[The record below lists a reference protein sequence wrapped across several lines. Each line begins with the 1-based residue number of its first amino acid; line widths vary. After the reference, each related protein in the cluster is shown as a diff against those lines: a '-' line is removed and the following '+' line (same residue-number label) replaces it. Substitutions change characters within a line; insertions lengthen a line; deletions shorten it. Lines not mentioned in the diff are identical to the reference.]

1 MKTYSIIRKA
11 FATIAF
17 FCLMTAPVCGNA
29 YGAPVSKRPVATKT
43 TEKKNNQGKTMKNTF
58 AVPDF
63 AYPETVMKNARAEYA
78 KSLKAGDGQRALQG
92 AIQLSVASSLVNS
105 EGNVNENIARF
116 DTLANTLPAPWNAMS
131 LIAQAQLYNSIYQSN
146 QWDFNQRKLPLDRF
160 PDNVLAW
167 SKDMFAIRTQQCVE
181 RAADMAGAGNYGIA
195 DVAGVLKNTK
205 DAIAAKMT
213 VSDFVRF
220 AGAQALDVY
229 ADRIE
234 PLRFGDITEL
244 TEAQKC
250 GELQQKLLRAG
261 ENINKE
267 KGNIE
272 LASEFAYRVWQNIE
286 NREQKQNWLDRCY
299 KEYGNT
305 AYGAYFVGAY
315 LRNLT
320 RIDED
325 RIDEDKE
332 DGNAIRNK
340 RSREALE
347 IATRYNNAFP
357 TARGNGEVR
366 SFIETLTSQVVNLNY
381 PQAVIP
387 GEEWKCKVTGMNV
400 YDFYIMVYKFPDSLT
415 DNNINY
421 DTFRTKGQL
430 ITTVPVKL
438 AGTAPDMSTAE
449 VKMPLMKAGNYA
461 LFASTT
467 GKETGI
473 IRNSQKDVSGSRVL
487 VSDISYFEETDI
499 NDNVKR
505 LYVVDARTQ
514 QPVQGAKVTWTKTTY
529 RGASETRHF
538 TTDSNGCVVLPL
550 ENGKVFVRKGDS
562 FCDLS
567 YWMYGRGNSEVKE
580 QPFGTVLTDLSI
592 YKPGD
597 TVRFVAV
604 AGVRKGNDMKESG
617 GKAMEVVLRDA
628 NYQPVDT
635 VRGTTDTYGRLTG
648 EFRLPTDGLL
658 GSYAIQLVTGDR
670 VVAATNVQVADYKTP
685 TFKVETGK
693 VAENFE
699 LGDVLKIEGDAR
711 TYSGMPVAGAKVA
724 YTVTYSPWRWWW
736 GMSESNQ
743 SCTGTTTTDGDGKF
757 VIELPT
763 ETLKGTPYAKGLFTL
778 KVDVTDAAGETR
790 QAPATMFSMA
800 AAYTIDANVPERFKS
815 EPDAKFG
822 TVTVRDM
829 TGKPV
834 DRKIYYTIADSKGT
848 AVEQGEFAPG
858 AFVPG
863 TNAIIP
869 GKYKITFS
877 LSEDMRDTDE
887 CPNHSTTVIVWS
899 ADEKKPPVETALW
912 VPEYTYY
919 MAEGEKTLSVP
930 VGSSYKNSYIYC
942 VVNDGEKT
950 LERKWLKVSD
960 GMTSVKVDAPA
971 ADRRIFLHFTGMH
984 DLKGEVCNV
993 VVIPPFQ
1000 QEKVEISTESFR
1012 DKLEPGAR
1020 EQWKFGFKIG
1030 GKPMVNRPV
1039 MAVMSNQALNAIAP
1053 FEWSFNPASMCSWS
1067 TASSI
1072 SMRQIGS
1079 WSTDFYKYARLGGKN
1094 YGRFVMPELNTYG
1107 YGLYD
1112 RWGSGM
1118 VLYDC
1123 VMPQATMGAV
1133 NEMKM
1138 DAAPVELRS
1147 SRSAGVKMKQ
1157 SARVMTE
1164 EAADEELA
1172 ETEVTEAGAGS
1183 AGTEEEVRPVECPL
1197 AFFMPELTTDGNG
1210 VATLDFDVPQ
1220 FNGTWQLQIA
1230 GYDKYMRGGVKMLTA
1245 VATKKVMVQMNA
1257 PRFLRT
1263 GDKAEVSATL
1273 FNNSGETL
1281 PLAGRI
1287 EILNAEGKVLVAE
1300 DFGAEET
1307 KASGSR
1313 TVTIKYDV
1321 PDNLSAVTIRAYAIG
1336 GNHRDGEG
1344 TDVAVLP
1351 SSTPVIE
1358 SKPFYA
1364 GPGEQVIKADIPAN
1378 AKNAN
1383 VTLQY
1388 CGNPIWECVT
1398 ALPDIVTPKSDNILS
1413 QVAALYGNAI
1423 ASGLIK
1429 QFPQLGE
1436 ALKTFAAPENAGDS
1450 TLVSHLEKDQ
1460 NLKVTTLN
1468 NTPWVNDAK
1477 EETMRMQSLIKYT
1490 NTKEAEAAVNAIMVK
1505 LRDRQ
1510 NNDGGWSWCDNMPT
1524 SEFITARVLLHFAM
1538 LKGMG
1543 YMPANSMPMLTKAFA
1558 YTDKELVKEWERNKR
1573 KYISVSQMLNYLYVK
1588 SFFPDVK
1595 DAGSFGQMRKV
1606 AMKEIADGW
1615 KDFDIYDKAVAAIL
1629 EHRSGNKALSGNIL
1643 ESLRQFATV
1652 SPEKGMCFENLRGVW
1667 SGWNPLITT
1676 AQVLEAYTEVQPE
1689 AEAVD
1694 QLRQWLLMSKQTQSW
1709 SDNRATAEVIHA
1721 LLSSGSDWTVP
1732 SENATVTVG
1741 GKEIAVPKRAKLT
1754 DSFTMTLTPGMV
1766 KRGDIKIEKHSAG
1779 PAWGGVISQ
1788 YVAPIEDVKDQSIP
1802 QLSIFK
1808 NIYTMDGNKAQMAD
1822 LKTGDKVRVT
1832 LTIKCD
1838 RDLDYVAVMDSRS
1851 ACLEPAGQLSGY
1863 TSSDGV
1869 WYYREVRN
1877 EGTNLFI
1884 PFLGKGTH
1892 VLNYECYV
1900 DRAGEYSL
1908 GIAQAQSQYAPVITA
1923 HSAGMIINV
1932 K

>member
-1 MKTYSIIRKA
+1 
-11 FATIAF
+11 
-17 FCLMTAPVCGNA
+17 
-29 YGAPVSKRPVATKT
+29 
-43 TEKKNNQGKTMKNTF
+43 MKNTF

-78 KSLKAGDGQRALQG
+78 KALKAGDGQRALQG

-105 EGNVNENIARF
+105 EGNVNDNIARF
-116 DTLANTLPAPWNAMS
+116 DTLANTLPTPWNAMS
-131 LIAQAQLYNSIYQSN
+131 LIAQAELYNSIYQSDEWN
-146 QWDFNQRKLPLDRF
+146 FNQRRLPLDRF

-181 RAADMAGAGNYGIA
+181 RAADIAGIGNYGIS
-195 DVAGVLKNTK
+195 DVAGVLKDTK
-205 DAIAAKMT
+205 DAIAARMT

-229 ADRIE
+229 ADKIE

-250 GELQQKLLRAG
+250 GELQQKLLG
-261 ENINKE
+261 EGEKVNKE

-272 LASEFAYRVWQNIE
+272 LASEFAYRVWQNME
-286 NREQKQNWLDRCY
+286 NREAKQKYLEQCY

-315 LRNLT
+315 LRDLT

-325 RIDEDKE
+325 RIGEE
-332 DGNAIRNK
+332 NEAGSATANK
-340 RSREALE
+340 RNREALE
-347 IATRYNNAFP
+347 IATRYNNSFP
-357 TARGNGEVR
+357 TARGNGAVR
-366 SFIETLTSQVVNLNY
+366 AFIETLTSQGVTLSY

-400 YDFYIMVYKFPDSLT
+400 YDFYIMVYRFPDSLT

-438 AGTAPDMSTAE
+438 TGTAPDMSTAE
-449 VKMPLMKAGNYA
+449 VEMPLMDAGNYA

-467 GKETGI
+467 GKEAGI
-473 IRNSQKDVSGSRVL
+473 IRNSQKDVSSSRMQ

-499 NDNVKR
+499 NENIKR

-514 QPVQGAKVTWTKTTY
+514 QPVQGAKVAWTKKTY
-529 RGASETRHF
+529 RGTEETKHF
-538 TTDSNGCVVLPL
+538 TTDANGCVELPTG
-550 ENGKVFVRKGDS
+550 NGTVFVRKGDS
-562 FCDLS
+562 FCNMS
-567 YWMYGRGNSEVKE
+567 YWMADRGRSEDKE

-604 AGVRKGNDMKESG
+604 AGIRKGNDMKETG

-648 EFRLPTDGLL
+648 EFSLPTDGLL
-658 GSYAIQLVTGDR
+658 GSYVLQLVTGDK
-670 VVAATNVQVADYKTP
+670 VVARTNVQVADYKTP

-693 VAENFE
+693 VAENFR
-699 LGDVLKIEGDAR
+699 LGDVLKIEGDAK
-711 TYSGMPVAGAKVA
+711 TYSGIPVAGAKVA

-736 GMSESNQ
+736 GMAENNQ
-743 SCTGTTTTDGDGKF
+743 SCHGTTTTDGDGKF

-778 KVDVTDAAGETR
+778 NVDVTDAAGETR
-790 QAPATMFSMA
+790 QAPATMLSMA
-800 AAYTIDANVPERFKS
+800 AAYSIHASVPERVKLI
-815 EPDAKFG
+815 PGAHFG
-822 TVTVRDM
+822 TVSVRDM

-834 DRKIYYTIADSKGT
+834 DKKLYYTIKNTKDSLVDKGS
-848 AVEQGEFAPG
+848 
-858 AFVPG
+858 FVPG
-863 TNAIIP
+863 VFIPNAATLSP
-869 GKYKITFS
+869 GEYKIEFA
-877 LSEDMRDTDE
+877 LNEDMSDLDE
-887 CPNHSTTVIVWS
+887 SENALSSVIIWS
-899 ADEKKPPVETALW
+899 ADEKTPPVETPLW
-912 VPEYTYY
+912 VPESTYY
-919 MAEGEKTLSVP
+919 MADGENTLSVP
-930 VGSSYKNSYIYC
+930 VGSSYKDSYIYC
-942 VVNDGEKT
+942 VVDDGEKT

-971 ADRRIFLHFTGMH
+971 ADRRIYLHFTGMH
-984 DLKGEVCNV
+984 DLKGETWDAT
-993 VVIPPFQ
+993 VIPPFQ

-1020 EQWKFGFKIG
+1020 EQWKFGFRVG

-1053 FEWSFNPASMCSWS
+1053 FQWSFNPASMCSWS
-1067 TASSI
+1067 PSI
-1072 SMRQIGS
+1072 SVSAPMTGNMIVNF
-1079 WSTDFYKYARLGGKN
+1079 TKNVRLQGKN
-1094 YGRFVMPELNTYG
+1094 IKGFVMPELNTYG

-1123 VMPQATMGAV
+1123 VVPQATMGAV

-1138 DAAPVELRS
+1138 DGAAVELRS

-1157 SARVMTE
+1157 TARVITE
-1164 EAADEELA
+1164 ETADEELA
-1172 ETEVTEAGAGS
+1172 EAEVTEAGAGS

-1197 AFFMPELTTDGNG
+1197 AFFMPELTTDGDG
-1210 VATLDFDVPQ
+1210 VAMLDFDVPQ

-1313 TVTIKYDV
+1313 IVTIKYNV

-1344 TDVAVLP
+1344 TDVAVQP

-1358 SKPFYA
+1358 SKSFYA

-1378 AKNAN
+1378 AKDAN

-1388 CGNPIWECVT
+1388 CGNPVWECVT

-1413 QVAALYGNAI
+1413 QVDALYGNAI

-1450 TLVSHLEKDQ
+1450 TLVSHLKKNQ

-1477 EETMRMQSLIKYT
+1477 DETMRMQSLIKYT
-1490 NTKEAEAAVNAIMVK
+1490 DTKEAGAAVNAIMNK
-1505 LRDRQ
+1505 LREKQ

-1524 SEFITARVLLHFAM
+1524 SEFITSRVLLHFAM

-1543 YMPANSMPMLTKAFA
+1543 YMPANSMPMLKKAFA
-1558 YTDKELVKEWERNKR
+1558 YVDKELVKEWERNKR

-1588 SFFPDVK
+1588 SFFPDVN
-1595 DAGSFGQMRKV
+1595 DAGNFGQMRR
-1606 AMKEIADGW
+1606 ATMKEIADGW
-1615 KDFDIYDKAVAAIL
+1615 KNFDIYDKAVAVIL
-1629 EHRSGNKALSGNIL
+1629 EHRSGNKTLSGNIL

-1676 AQVLEAYTEVQPE
+1676 AQVLEAYTEVQPD
-1689 AEAVD
+1689 ADAVD

-1709 SDNRATAEVIHA
+1709 SDNRATAEVVQA
-1721 LLSSGSDWTVP
+1721 LLSSGTDWTVP
-1732 SENATVTVG
+1732 SQNATVTVG
-1741 GKEIAVPKRAKLT
+1741 GREVAVPKRAKLT
-1754 DSFTMTLTPGMV
+1754 DSFTMTLTPDMV
-1766 KRGDIKIEKHSAG
+1766 KKGDIKIEKHSAG

-1884 PFLGKGTH
+1884 SFLGKGTH

>member
-17 FCLMTAPVCGNA
+17 FCLMAAPVCGNA

-43 TEKKNNQGKTMKNTF
+43 TGKKNNQGKTMKNTF

-78 KSLKAGDGQRALQG
+78 KALKAGDGQKALQG
-92 AIQLSVASSLVNS
+92 AIQLSVASGLVNS
-105 EGNVNENIARF
+105 EGNVNDNIARF

-131 LIAQAQLYNSIYQSN
+131 LIVQAQLYNSIYQSN

-205 DAIAAKMT
+205 DAIGAKMT

-220 AGAQALDVY
+220 TGAQELDVY

-261 ENINKE
+261 EKVNKE

-286 NREQKQNWLDRCY
+286 NKEAKLNYLEQCY
-299 KEYGNT
+299 KDYGNT
-305 AYGAYFVGAY
+305 AYGAYFVGEYASNIAGSMYFIRTDEGSNNAY
-315 LRNLT
+315 R
-320 RIDED
+320 
-325 RIDEDKE
+325 K
-332 DGNAIRNK
+332 
-340 RSREALE
+340 ALE
-347 IATRYNNAFP
+347 IAKTYIESFP
-357 TARGNGEVR
+357 TSRGNSNVR
-366 SFIETLTSQVVNLNY
+366 SVIESLTSQKVKFDY
-381 PQAVIP
+381 PSDVIP
-387 GEEWKCKVTGMNV
+387 GGEWKCKVSSFNV
-400 YDFYIMVYKFPDSLT
+400 FDFYIMIYRFPDSMT
-415 DNNINY
+415 DLYVNNDKIKS
-421 DTFRTKGQL
+421 KGRL
-430 ITTVPVKL
+430 VTTMPVKHS
-438 AGTAPDMSTAE
+438 GTIPASYAIDVEMCS
-449 VKMPLMKAGNYA
+449 LDAGNYA
-461 LFASTT
+461 LVASLN

-473 IRNSQKDVSGSRVL
+473 IRNSQTDISTRL
-487 VSDISYFEETDI
+487 MTVSDISYFEETDR

-514 QPVQGAKVTWTKTTY
+514 QPVQGAKVAWTKKTY
-529 RGASETRHF
+529 RGTEETKHF
-538 TTDSNGCVVLPL
+538 TTDANGCVELPTG
-550 ENGKVFVRKGDS
+550 NGTVFVRKGDS
-562 FCDLS
+562 FCNMS
-567 YWMYGRGNSEVKE
+567 YWMTDRGRSEDKE

-604 AGVRKGNDMKESG
+604 AGIRKGNDMKETG

-648 EFRLPTDGLL
+648 EFSLPTDGLL
-658 GSYAIQLVTGDR
+658 GSYVLQLVTGDK
-670 VVAATNVQVADYKTP
+670 VVARTNVQVADYKTP

-693 VAENFE
+693 VAENFR
-699 LGDVLKIEGDAR
+699 LGDVLKIEGDAK

-736 GMSESNQ
+736 GMAENNQ
-743 SCTGTTTTDGDGKF
+743 SCHGTTTTDGDGKF

-763 ETLKGTPYAKGLFTL
+763 ETLKGTSYAKGLFTL
-778 KVDVTDAAGETR
+778 NVDVTDAAGETR

-800 AAYTIDANVPERFKS
+800 AAYSIHASVPERVKLI
-815 EPDAKFG
+815 PGAHFG
-822 TVTVRDM
+822 TVSVRDM

-834 DRKIYYTIADSKGT
+834 DKKLYYTIKNTKDSLVDKGS
-848 AVEQGEFAPG
+848 
-858 AFVPG
+858 FVPG
-863 TNAIIP
+863 VFIPNAAALSP
-869 GKYKITFS
+869 GEYKIEFA
-877 LSEDMRDTDE
+877 LNEDMSDLDE
-887 CPNHSTTVIVWS
+887 SENALSSVIIWS
-899 ADEKKPPVETALW
+899 ADEKTPPVETPLW
-912 VPEYTYY
+912 VPESTYY
-919 MAEGEKTLSVP
+919 MADGENTLSVP

-942 VVNDGEKT
+942 VVDDGEKT

-971 ADRRIFLHFTGMH
+971 ADRRIYLHFTGMH
-984 DLKGEVCNV
+984 DLKGETWDAT
-993 VVIPPFQ
+993 VIPPFQ

-1012 DKLEPGAR
+1012 DKLEPGAK

-1030 GKPMVNRPV
+1030 GQPMANRPV

-1067 TASSI
+1067 PSI
-1072 SMRQIGS
+1072 SVSAPMTGNMIVN
-1079 WSTDFYKYARLGGKN
+1079 FIKNVRLQGKN
-1094 YGRFVMPELNTYG
+1094 IKGFVMPELNTYG

-1123 VMPQATMGAV
+1123 VVPQAAMGAV

-1157 SARVMTE
+1157 TARVITE

-1172 ETEVTEAGAGS
+1172 EAEVTEAGAGS
-1183 AGTEEEVRPVECPL
+1183 AVTEEEVRPVECSL
-1197 AFFMPELTTDGNG
+1197 AFFMPELTTDGDG

-1287 EILNAEGKVLVAE
+1287 EILNAEGNVLVAE

-1313 TVTIKYDV
+1313 TVTIKYNV

-1358 SKPFYA
+1358 CKPFYA
-1364 GPGEQVIKADIPAN
+1364 GPGEQVIAADIPSN
-1378 AKNAN
+1378 AKDGN

-1450 TLVSHLEKDQ
+1450 TLVSQLDKNQ

-1477 EETMRMQSLIKYT
+1477 DETMRMQSLIKYT
-1490 NTKEAEAAVNAIMVK
+1490 NTKEAEAAVNAIMAK
-1505 LRDRQ
+1505 LREKQ

-1573 KYISVSQMLNYLYVK
+1573 KYISVPQMLNYLYVK

-1595 DAGSFGQMRKV
+1595 DAGNFGQMRKA

-1615 KDFDIYDKAVAAIL
+1615 KNFDIYDKAVAVIL
-1629 EHRSGNKALSGNIL
+1629 EHRSGNKTLSSNIL

-1694 QLRQWLLMSKQTQSW
+1694 RLRQWLLMSKQTQSW

-1721 LLSSGSDWTVP
+1721 LLSSGSDWAVP
-1732 SENATVTVG
+1732 SQSAIVTIG
-1741 GKEIAVPKRAKLT
+1741 GKEVAVPKRAKLT
-1754 DSFTMTLTPGMV
+1754 DSFTMTLTPDMV

-1808 NIYTMDGNKAQMAD
+1808 NIYTMDGNKTQMAD

-1838 RDLDYVAVMDSRS
+1838 RDLDYVAVTDSRS

>member
-1 MKTYSIIRKA
+1 MKTYGIIRKA
-11 FATIAF
+11 FATISF
-17 FCLMTAPVCGNA
+17 FCLMGALVCDNAYAAPVKKKPA
-29 YGAPVSKRPVATKT
+29 VTQT
-43 TEKKNNQGKTMKNTF
+43 TGKKNNQGKTMKNTF

-63 AYPETVMKNARAEYA
+63 AYPETVMKNARSEYA
-78 KSLKAGDGQRALQG
+78 KALKGGDSQRALQG
-92 AIQLSVASSLVNS
+92 AIQLSVASGLVNS
-105 EGNVNENIARF
+105 ERNVNENIARF

-131 LIAQAQLYNSIYQSN
+131 LIAQAELYNSIYQSDEWN
-146 QWDFNQRKLPLDRF
+146 FNQRRLPLDRF

-181 RAADMAGAGNYGIA
+181 RAADIAGIGNYGIS
-195 DVAGVLKNTK
+195 DVTGVLKDTK
-205 DAIAAKMT
+205 DAIAARMT

-229 ADRIE
+229 ADKIE
-234 PLRFGDITEL
+234 PLRFGDITKL

-250 GELQQKLLRAG
+250 GELQQKLLG
-261 ENINKE
+261 EGEKVNKE

-272 LASEFAYRVWQNIE
+272 LASEFAYRVWQNME
-286 NREQKQNWLDRCY
+286 NREAKQKYLEQCY

-315 LRNLT
+315 LRDLT

-325 RIDEDKE
+325 RTDEE
-332 DGNAIRNK
+332 NEAGSAAANK
-340 RSREALE
+340 SNREALE

-366 SFIETLTSQVVNLNY
+366 AFIETLTSQGVTLSY
-381 PQAVIP
+381 PQVVIP

-400 YDFYIMVYKFPDSLT
+400 YDFHIMVYKFPDTLT

-430 ITTVPVKL
+430 IATVPVKL
-438 AGTAPDMSTAE
+438 TGSTPDMSTAE
-449 VKMPLMKAGNYA
+449 VEMPLMDAGNYA
-461 LFASTT
+461 LFASST
-467 GKETGI
+467 GKEGGI
-473 IRNSQKDVSGSRVL
+473 IRNSQKDVSGHRLL
-487 VSDISYFEETDI
+487 VSDISYFEETDR

-514 QPVQGAKVTWTKTTY
+514 QPVQGAKVIWTKKTY
-529 RGASETRHF
+529 RGAAETKHL
-538 TTDSNGCVVLPL
+538 TTDANGCVQLPA
-550 ENGKVFVRKGDS
+550 GDGSVFVRKGDS
-562 FCDLS
+562 FCDMS

-580 QPFGTVLTDLSI
+580 HPFGTVLTDLSI
-592 YKPGD
+592 YKPGE

-604 AGVRKGNDMKESG
+604 AGIRNGNDMKESG
-617 GKAMEVVLRDA
+617 GKEMEVVLRDA
-628 NYQPVDT
+628 NYQPIDT

-648 EFRLPTDGLL
+648 DFHVPTDGLL
-658 GSYAIQLVTGDR
+658 GSYVLQLVTDNR
-670 VVAATNVQVADYKTP
+670 VVAGTNVQVADYKTP

-693 VAENFE
+693 VTENFK

-711 TYSGMPVAGAKVA
+711 TYSGMPVAGAKVS

-743 SCTGTTTTDGDGKF
+743 SCHGTATTDGNGRF

-790 QAPATMFSMA
+790 QAPATMFGMA
-800 AAYTIDANVPERFKS
+800 SAYSINADVPDRVRLI
-815 EPDAKFG
+815 PDASFG

-829 TGKPV
+829 TGKPA
-834 DRKIYYTIADSKGT
+834 DKKIYYTIADSKG
-848 AVEQGEFAPG
+848 ADVEKGEFSPGLFAPKTK
-858 AFVPG
+858 ALTPG
-863 TNAIIP
+863 R
-869 GKYKITFS
+869 YKITFS
-877 LSEDMRDTDE
+877 LYEDMRGTDE
-887 CPNHSTTVIVWS
+887 CRNDSATMIVWNS
-899 ADEKKPPVETALW
+899 DEKRPPVETALW
-912 VPEYTYY
+912 VPESTYY
-919 MAEGEKTLSVP
+919 MTDGENTLSVP
-930 VGSSYKNSYIYC
+930 VGSSYKDSYVYC
-942 VVNDGEKT
+942 VVDDGEKT

-960 GMTSVKVDAPA
+960 RMTTVKVDAPA
-971 ADRRIFLHFTGMH
+971 ADRRIYLHFTGMH
-984 DLKGEVCNV
+984 DLKGETWNV
-993 VVIPPFQ
+993 TVIPPFQ

-1012 DKLEPGAR
+1012 DKLEPGTK
-1020 EQWKFGFKIG
+1020 EQWKFGFKVG

-1053 FEWSFNPASMCSWS
+1053 FQWSFNPASMCSWS
-1067 TASSI
+1067 TSTTI
-1072 SMRQIGS
+1072 NMRQIGS
-1079 WSTDFYKYARLGGKN
+1079 VSTDFHKYASLGGKD
-1094 YGRFVMPELNTYG
+1094 YGRFVMPALNTYG

-1112 RWGSGM
+1112 RWGGGM

-1123 VMPQATMGAV
+1123 VVPQAAMGAV

-1157 SARVMTE
+1157 TARVITE

-1172 ETEVTEAGAGS
+1172 EAEVTEAGAGS
-1183 AGTEEEVRPVECPL
+1183 AVTEEEVRPVECPL
-1197 AFFMPELTTDGNG
+1197 AFFMPELTTDGDG

-1263 GDKAEVSATL
+1263 GDRAEVSATL
-1273 FNNSGETL
+1273 FNNSGESL

-1287 EILNAEGKVLVAE
+1287 EILDAEGKVLVAE

-1313 TVTIKYDV
+1313 TVTIQYNV
-1321 PDNLSAVTIRAYAIG
+1321 PDDLSAVTIRAYAIG

-1351 SSTPVIE
+1351 GSTPVIE
-1358 SKPFYA
+1358 SKSFYA
-1364 GPGEQVIKADIPAN
+1364 GPGEQVIAADIPSN
-1378 AKNAN
+1378 AKDAN

-1388 CGNPIWECVT
+1388 CGNPVWECVT
-1398 ALPDIVTPKSDNILS
+1398 ALPDIVTPKSDNILA
-1413 QVAALYGNAI
+1413 QVDALYGNAI

-1450 TLVSHLEKDQ
+1450 TLVSHLEKNQ

-1477 EETMRMQSLIKYT
+1477 NETMRMQSLIKYT
-1490 NTKEAEAAVNAIMVK
+1490 DTKEAEAAVNAIMNK
-1505 LRDRQ
+1505 LREKQ
-1510 NNDGGWSWCDNMPT
+1510 NNDGGWSWCNNMPT

-1595 DAGSFGQMRKV
+1595 DAGNFGQMRKV

-1615 KDFDIYDKAVAAIL
+1615 KNFDIYDKAVAVIL
-1629 EHRSGNKALSGNIL
+1629 EHRSGNKVLSGYIL

-1667 SGWNPLITT
+1667 SGWSPLITT

-1694 QLRQWLLMSKQTQSW
+1694 RLRQWLLMSKQTQSW

-1732 SENATVTVG
+1732 SQSAIVTIG
-1741 GKEIAVPKRAKLT
+1741 GKEVAVPKRANLT
-1754 DSFTMTLTPGMV
+1754 DSFTMTLTPDMV

-1788 YVAPIEDVKDQSIP
+1788 YVAPIEDVKDQSVP

-1808 NIYTMDGNKAQMAD
+1808 NIYTMDGNKAQIAD

>member
-17 FCLMTAPVCGNA
+17 FCLMGAPVCGNA

-43 TEKKNNQGKTMKNTF
+43 TGKKNNQGKTMKNTF

-78 KSLKAGDGQRALQG
+78 KALKAGDGQRALQG
-92 AIQLSVASSLVNS
+92 AIQLSVASGLVNS
-105 EGNVNENIARF
+105 EGNVNDNIARF

-131 LIAQAQLYNSIYQSN
+131 LIVQAQLYNSIYQSN
-146 QWDFNQRKLPLDRF
+146 QWDFNQRRLPLDRF

-181 RAADMAGAGNYGIA
+181 RAADIAGIGNYGIS
-195 DVAGVLKNTK
+195 DVAGVLKDTK
-205 DAIAAKMT
+205 DAIAARMT

-261 ENINKE
+261 EKVNKE

-286 NREQKQNWLDRCY
+286 NREAKQKYLEQCY

-305 AYGAYFVGAY
+305 AYGTYFVGAY
-315 LRNLT
+315 LRDLT

-325 RIDEDKE
+325 RTDEE
-332 DGNAIRNK
+332 NEAGSAAANK
-340 RSREALE
+340 SNREALE

-366 SFIETLTSQVVNLNY
+366 AFIETLTSQGVTLSY
-381 PQAVIP
+381 PQVVIP

-400 YDFYIMVYKFPDSLT
+400 YDFHIMVYKFPDTLT
-415 DNNINY
+415 DNNIDY

-438 AGTAPDMSTAE
+438 TGSTPDMSTAE
-449 VKMPLMKAGNYA
+449 VEMPLMDAGNYA
-461 LFASTT
+461 LFASST
-467 GKETGI
+467 GKEGGI
-473 IRNSQKDVSGSRVL
+473 IRNSQKDVSGHRLL
-487 VSDISYFEETDI
+487 VSDISYFEETDR

-514 QPVQGAKVTWTKTTY
+514 QPVQGAKVIWTKKTY
-529 RGASETRHF
+529 RGAAETKHL
-538 TTDSNGCVVLPL
+538 TTDANGCVQLPA
-550 ENGKVFVRKGDS
+550 GDGSVFVRRGDS
-562 FCDLS
+562 FCDMS
-567 YWMYGRGNSEVKE
+567 YWMYGRGRSEDKE

-592 YKPGD
+592 YKPGE

-604 AGVRKGNDMKESG
+604 AGIRKGNDMKESG
-617 GKAMEVVLRDA
+617 GKEMEVVLRDA
-628 NYQPVDT
+628 NYQPIDT

-648 EFRLPTDGLL
+648 DFHVPTDGLL
-658 GSYAIQLVTGDR
+658 GSYVIQLVSDSR
-670 VVAATNVQVADYKTP
+670 VVAGTNVQVADYKTP

-693 VAENFE
+693 VAENFK

-743 SCTGTTTTDGDGKF
+743 SCHGTATTDGDGRF

-790 QAPATMFSMA
+790 QAPATMFGMA
-800 AAYTIDANVPERFKS
+800 SAYSINADVPDRVRLI
-815 EPDAKFG
+815 PDASFG

-829 TGKPV
+829 TGKPA
-834 DRKIYYTIADSKGT
+834 DKKIYYTIADSKG
-848 AVEQGEFAPG
+848 ADVEKGEFSPGLFAPKTK
-858 AFVPG
+858 ALTPG
-863 TNAIIP
+863 R
-869 GKYKITFS
+869 YKITFS
-877 LSEDMRDTDE
+877 LYEDMRGTDE
-887 CPNHSTTVIVWS
+887 CRNDSATMIVWNS
-899 ADEKKPPVETALW
+899 DEKRPPVETALW
-912 VPEYTYY
+912 VPESTYY
-919 MAEGEKTLSVP
+919 MTDGENTLSVP
-930 VGSSYKNSYIYC
+930 VGSSYKDSYVYC
-942 VVNDGEKT
+942 VVDDGEKT

-960 GMTSVKVDAPA
+960 RMTTVKVDAPA
-971 ADRRIFLHFTGMH
+971 ADRRIYLHFTGMH
-984 DLKGEVCNV
+984 DLKGETWNV
-993 VVIPPFQ
+993 TVIPPFQ

-1012 DKLEPGAR
+1012 DKLEPGTK
-1020 EQWKFGFKIG
+1020 EQWKFGFKVG

-1053 FEWSFNPASMCSWS
+1053 FQWSFNPAAMCSWS
-1067 TASSI
+1067 TATSI
-1072 SMRQIGS
+1072 NMRQIGS
-1079 WSTDFYKYARLGGKN
+1079 WSTDFHKYARLGGKD

-1123 VMPQATMGAV
+1123 VVPQAAMGAV

-1157 SARVMTE
+1157 TARVITE

-1172 ETEVTEAGAGS
+1172 EAEVTEAGAGS
-1183 AGTEEEVRPVECPL
+1183 AVTEEEVRPVECPL
-1197 AFFMPELTTDGNG
+1197 AFFMPELTTDGDG

-1287 EILNAEGKVLVAE
+1287 EILNAEGNVLVAE

-1313 TVTIKYDV
+1313 TVTIKYNV

-1358 SKPFYA
+1358 SKSFYA
-1364 GPGEQVIKADIPAN
+1364 GPGEQVIAADIPSN
-1378 AKNAN
+1378 AKDAN

-1388 CGNPIWECVT
+1388 CGNPVWECVT

-1413 QVAALYGNAI
+1413 QVDALYGNAI

-1450 TLVSHLEKDQ
+1450 TLVSHLEKNQ

-1477 EETMRMQSLIKYT
+1477 NETMRMQSLIKYT
-1490 NTKEAEAAVNAIMVK
+1490 DTKEAEAAVNAIMNK
-1505 LRDRQ
+1505 LREKQ

-1573 KYISVSQMLNYLYVK
+1573 KYISVSQLLNYLYVK

-1595 DAGSFGQMRKV
+1595 DAGNFGQMRKV

-1615 KDFDIYDKAVAAIL
+1615 KNFDIYDKAVAVIL
-1629 EHRSGNKALSGNIL
+1629 EHRSGNKALSGYIL

-1667 SGWNPLITT
+1667 SGWSPLITT

-1694 QLRQWLLMSKQTQSW
+1694 RLRQWLLMSKQTQSW

-1754 DSFTMTLTPGMV
+1754 DSFTMTLTPDMV

-1788 YVAPIEDVKDQSIP
+1788 YVAPIEDVKDQSVP

-1808 NIYTMDGNKAQMAD
+1808 NIYTMDGNKAQIAD